1 MAYRKTRAAMIGPWT
16 KWSLL
21 LSWIGLILWIASRPK
36 TMFFPSDMK
45 TLLGIQRELLQYPY
59 HVGAFFVLAVLFCRC
74 ISLPNSRFVGW
85 RTAVLPFVGCF
96 LVSLCSEAIQFYV
109 PNRAPA
115 IRDLAFDQYGAL
127 LGITVM
133 RRFVEMRQPRRW

>member
-1 MAYRKTRAAMIGPWT
+1 MMVPFT
-16 KWSLL
+16 KWLSLL
-21 LSWIGLILWIASRPK
+21 LWIGLILWIASRPK
-36 TMFFPSDMK
+36 HVFFPSDMK
-45 TLLGIQRELLQYPY
+45 MFLGMQREWLQYPY

-74 ISLPNSRFVGW
+74 ISVPNSRFIGW
-85 RTAVLPFVGCF
+85 RTAVVSLVGCF

-109 PNRAPA
+109 PNRTPA

-133 RRFVEMRQPRRW
+133 RHFAKSANV